1 MATTGGGPIKGI
13 DLSDDEYRVVQSLIR
28 NKYSVYDDEGD
39 LLLKAKQKLFR
50 MKEEFPFTDPE
61 GNVVFRVKAEGIL
74 DISGDYVIVDEA
86 TGDPVVILDKNF
98 TLLKHT
104 WEVRDP
110 GNGGLLATIES
121 RGAAVELLRS
131 IPYLSIVTSLIPHK
145 YTIEDHEGDALG
157 TIEGQLSMRDTYDIS
172 LSNAPAD
179 AREALV
185 ASAIAIDA
193 LEGN

>member
-61 GNVVFRVKAEGIL
+61 GNVVFR
-74 DISGDYVIVDEA
+74 EA